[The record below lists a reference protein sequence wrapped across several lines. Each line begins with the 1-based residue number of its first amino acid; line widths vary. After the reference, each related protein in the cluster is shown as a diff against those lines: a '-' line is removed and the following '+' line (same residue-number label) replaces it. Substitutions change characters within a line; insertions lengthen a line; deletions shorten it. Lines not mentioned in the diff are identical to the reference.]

1 MSCLCTLWSCL
12 PVEDLWTSFLH
23 RGLARPN
30 AVWVRP
36 VPCQNGQSWAGW
48 LLPSNHHLRLRW
60 LPSIGWSRS
69 VKSLIR
75 STTGGRASMV
85 WRHVLDSV
93 EAAHQGDQPV
103 RGFSADI
110 VKAFNA
116 LPRLLALTAAKL
128 LGVDQGTLQVWA
140 GALAGFRR
148 HFVIQGSYNRQVSHL
163 AMDSL
168 KVVPRR
174 VLLWLSWLT
183 CSTSGFVPPMWLFV
197 RFLAWTLGPS
207 FSNPRS
213 PCSRLVKR
221 WIGLL

>member
-1 MSCLCTLWSCL
+1 
-12 PVEDLWTSFLH
+12 
-23 RGLARPN
+23 
-30 AVWVRP
+30 
-36 VPCQNGQSWAGW
+36 
-48 LLPSNHHLRLRW
+48 
-60 LPSIGWSRS
+60 
-69 VKSLIR
+69 
-75 STTGGRASMV
+75 MV

-93 EAAHQGDQPV
+93 EAAHQGDQPA

-110 VKAFNA
+110 VKAVNA

-128 LGVDQGTLQVWA
+128 LGVDQGTLQAWA

-183 CSTSGFVPPMWLFV
+183 CSTSGFVPPM
-197 RFLAWTLGPS
+197 
-207 FSNPRS
+207 
-213 PCSRLVKR
+213 
-221 WIGLL
+221 